1 MKLKHIRIALILIA
15 VIILS
20 VIAYR
25 SYSAQTARTNL
36 LTGTVEATR
45 IDISAKESG
54 TIEELLLAEG
64 MEVHQGDIAARI
76 RRNDL
81 MAARLRDE
89 AALAYAQAHLDR
101 AVHGSR
107 AEDIS
112 AAAART
118 RAARAA
124 ADKAAADYERGAQLL
139 TEGAIAPQAFDALRE
154 EREASEANLRA
165 AEQQEALLKN
175 GSRPED
181 IRMAAED
188 VKRQQAILAIDDAA
202 VGDLTVSV
210 PADGVVLT
218 KNYEPGEYVRA
229 GAALAT
235 IIDPQDV
242 WVKVYVTTD
251 VLGDL
256 RIGDAALVYIDGR
269 AEPVNVTIKEISDA
283 AEYTLRQ
290 SITKDERANLVF
302 AVKVAVHNEDGALK
316 PGMPADV
323 DLDWH
328 HAR

>member
-1 MKLKHIRIALILIA
+1 
-15 VIILS
+15 VP
-20 VIAYR
+20 V
-25 SYSAQTARTNL
+25 
-36 LTGTVEATR
+36 TGP
-45 IDISAKESG
+45 
-54 TIEELLLAEG
+54 
-64 MEVHQGDIAARI
+64 
-76 RRNDL
+76 RRPAD
-81 MAARLRDE
+81 
-89 AALAYAQAHLDR
+89 
-101 AVHGSR
+101 GW
-107 AEDIS
+107 
-112 AAAART
+112 
-118 RAARAA
+118 AARAA

-139 TEGAIAPQAFDALRE
+139 AEGAIAPQAFDALRE

-269 AEPVNVTIKEISDA
+269 AEPVNGTIKEISDA

>member
-54 TIEELLLAEG
+54 TIEELLLTEG

-139 TEGAIAPQAFDALRE
+139 AEGAIAPQAFDALRE

-181 IRMAAED
+181 IRMAEED
-188 VKRQQAILAIDDAA
+188 VRRQQAILAMDDSVIDE
-202 VGDLTVSV
+202 LTIRI
-210 PADGVVLT
+210 PRDGIVLT
-218 KNYEPGEYVRA
+218 KNYEAGEFVRA
-229 GAALAT
+229 GASVAT
-235 IIDPQDV
+235 LIDPADV
-242 WVKVYVTTD
+242 WIKIYVTTD
-251 VLGDL
+251 MLGSIHLGDPA
-256 RIGDAALVYIDGR
+256 RVYIDGQ
-269 AEPVNVTIKEISDA
+269 AEPLNGIIAEISDA
-283 AEYTLRQ
+283 AEFTLRQ
-290 SITKDERANLVF
+290 SITKNERANLVF
-302 AVKVAVHNEDGALK
+302 GVKVAVDNTTGILK

-323 DLDWH
+323 ELGAH
-328 HAR
+328 HGT

>member
-1 MKLKHIRIALILIA
+1 MKFKRIRVVLVLIA
-15 VIILS
+15 ATALS

-25 SYSAQTARTNL
+25 SYSAQTTRAQL
-36 LTGTVEATR
+36 LMGTVEATR

-54 TIEELLLAEG
+54 YIEELLLTEG
-64 MEVHQGDIAARI
+64 MAVRSGDVAARI
-76 RRNDL
+76 RRPDL
-81 MAARLRDE
+81 AAARLRDE
-89 AALAYAQAHLDR
+89 AALAHAEANLDR

-107 AEDIS
+107 AEDIA

-139 TEGAIAPQAFDALRE
+139 AVGAIAPQAFDALRAAKE
-154 EREASEANLRA
+154 TAKANLVA
-165 AEQQEALLKN
+165 AEQQEALLIR

-181 IRMAAED
+181 IRMAEED

-229 GAALAT
+229 GAAIAT
-235 IIDPQDV
+235 IIDPRDV

-269 AEPVNVTIKEISDA
+269 AEPLNGTIKEISDA

>member
-54 TIEELLLAEG
+54 TIEELLLTEG

-139 TEGAIAPQAFDALRE
+139 AEGAIAPQAFDALRE

-175 GSRPED
+175 
-181 IRMAAED
+181 RMAAED

-269 AEPVNVTIKEISDA
+269 AEPVNGTIKEISDA